1 MRERTG
7 QSQSRTTSW
16 QFKNFTVSGFSHMP
30 GKNIFQL
37 WRRCPIL
44 LSLLNLDTDHKG
56 RDTGSRWGARIPS
69 WTHRMWSISLMT
81 CSWRMRE
88 ASTPVSTPA
97 HTSSLQSREERSN
110 TKSNNL
116 NPIRKRLCQKN
127 QNQKNHYQFCR
138 GINIEIFVFDHSVCK
153 ELKILWVISA
163 GNCSGI

>member
-7 QSQSRTTSW
+7 QSQRRTTSW

-30 GKNIFQL
+30 GNNIFQL
-37 WRRCPIL
+37 WRRCQIL

-88 ASTPVSTPA
+88 ACTPVSTPTR
-97 HTSSLQSREERSN
+97 TSSLQSREERSN

-116 NPIRKRLCQKN
+116 IPIKKGLCQK
-127 QNQKNHYQFCR
+127 KNTKSLSILQRHKYR
-138 GINIEIFVFDHSVCK
+138 NICIWSYSLQRVNNFM
-153 ELKILWVISA
+153 
-163 GNCSGI
+163 NY